1 MDKYQ
6 KKINFL
12 TKLKSSF
19 GIDTRSDEIEMNLK
33 NLKNKQERIQ
43 TDISI
48 SENKLSIIDTCL
60 ADIRKIYELSEE
72 DIKNGKISKYSNEL
86 ISEEL
91 SIERAKRQKFDISV
105 ITNMQ
110 ILYQKKKELFVQ
122 EYINDII
129 KNLDYQ
135 DGNSKQILI
144 LLNDIMH
151 NLQRIKINLEIN
163 NISDLEKAKNYL
175 LSIRNSVKYKNED
188 GISIN
193 NELNREIVNIETSKE
208 KYYADYAKELATK
221 KRR

>member
-60 ADIRKIYELSEE
+60 ANIRKIYELSEE

-163 NISDLEKAKNYL
+163 NISDLEKVKNYL

>member
-163 NISDLEKAKNYL
+163 NISDLEKVKNYL